1 MSLNQ
6 ICSNSG
12 ANTFSPSVSLRE
24 LNLTNN
30 LNFGSDAVISEPSA
44 GVIQV
49 KSNELKWQSV
59 DSKDHF
65 RCYADGQF
73 SHFEFTGDDIGGILC
88 DFKVP
93 SSESPYDIRIA
104 VGNPSGNFIL
114 NKGLLLF
121 QDSTGTLAGQELLIR
136 DSAQPGGSG
145 IALPNTTVGYVAS
158 TLNYYEENAFNASSS
173 GARVVNTPFTISR
186 VGKSVTFNI
195 GGISTAV
202 AGGASTI
209 SFAAATVPARFRPT
223 EACSF
228 LVRVVDNAS
237 ATTGLLSLAL
247 DGSVVIGVGAS
258 GGAFTNA
265 ANCGYDKLSVAY
277 SVV

>member
-12 ANTFSPSVSLRE
+12 ANTFSPTVSLRE
-24 LNLTNN
+24 LNLTSN
-30 LNFGSDAVISEPSA
+30 LNFGSNVVVSEPSA
-44 GVIQV
+44 GVLQV
-49 KSNELKWQSV
+49 QSQEFKWRSI

-65 RCYADGQF
+65 SCYQDGVF
-73 SHFEFTGDDIGGILC
+73 SHFEFTGDDTGGLLC

-93 SSESPYDIRIA
+93 SSETPYDLRIA
-104 VGNPSGNFIL
+104 IGNPSGNFIQ
-114 NKGLLLF
+114 NKGDLLF
-121 QDSTGTLAGQELLIR
+121 QDSAGNQELLVK
-136 DSAQPGGSG
+136 SGSG
-145 IALPNTTVGYVAS
+145 AGLQLPNSTSGYVQT
-158 TLNYYEENAFNASSS
+158 TLNYYEENTFNATSS
-173 GARVVNTPFTISR
+173 GARAVNTPFTISR

-195 GGISTAV
+195 GGIPTAV
-202 AGGASTI
+202 AGGAATI
-209 SFAAATVPARFRPT
+209 TFAAGTVPARFRPT

-265 ANCGYDKLSVAY
+265 ANCGYDKLSVSY
-277 SVV
+277 SVI